1 MKTKYLAFAVAAI
14 MLASCSNKED
24 FAPQDELKDT
34 PITIASAGVVELA
47 NRAVT
52 SEGFLVG
59 SEEAPVSMSVWITGS
74 SERYCADN
82 MLWSHDGDSW
92 SCNSIALYDAQGPQ
106 QICALYPYTENDSAE
121 GMTITADGITDY
133 LVAESETLT
142 SSTVELTLTHALSK
156 LVLNPT
162 FGDELEGETI
172 ANVEVQNMYESGTLN
187 ITDNTWS
194 ACEGSTALTMTD
206 NEVVVIPME
215 NCQSFPIKITMD
227 SGCVFKSTI
236 SLAGVDKKLEPGT
249 QYNIALQIGNDRV
262 IVDDI
267 TAASWGTPVDG
278 GGLETE

>member
-59 SEEAPVSMSVWITGS
+59 TETEPISMSVWITGS
-74 SERYCADN
+74 SERYSADN
-82 MLWSHDGDSW
+82 MKWSHDGNSW
-92 SCNSIALYDAQGPQ
+92 SSNSTTLYDVAGGQ
-106 QICALYPYTENDSAE
+106 QICALYPYTENGSAE

-215 NCQSFPIKITMD
+215 NCQSFPIEITMN
-227 SGCVFKSTI
+227 SGRVFKSTI
-236 SLAGVDKKLEPGT
+236 SLAGVDNKLEPGT